1 MGGDCTAWVYPV
13 RPATFVPGERT
24 LAVETRPD
32 DVRRLARGTGILLPA
47 TLLGNVLL
55 LILDL
60 YVNGVLGTAGYG
72 IFKAVS
78 RVMGLAGFVA
88 LLGMENAVIRY
99 LAGARAVS
107 GGSVV
112 AKAAALVGSAG
123 VVGAALLVATARWTA
138 GWVDTSPET
147 ALALQI
153 AAISLP
159 FAGLRMVWVAAAQ
172 GWGDVA
178 PRAMLMFLAWPLAQ
192 IVGVTLLG
200 SSGVAG
206 VSAAYT
212 GSMALGALLAGALA
226 WRAGTRAGALTHGP
240 IQTSSVL
247 YNDGPKQSSS
257 ELALDESRER
267 GVSTRD
273 LLVFAAPLW
282 VQGIVM
288 ALYTWS
294 DQVLLAGLRSAEDA
308 GIYGPVATLAPL
320 FGLGLGALNGMFAP
334 MIAERS
340 ASGQR
345 GQLQA
350 LYRTVTRWAV
360 ILALPTT
367 VLALVRPELVLG
379 LWPHGS
385 PDAANALRVT
395 ALAQLVCTGVGSVNY
410 LLIMAGHQRL
420 VLWNGVPAVVLN
432 LAASCLLIPR
442 YGPLGAALANGLAM
456 MFANVV
462 GFLQVR
468 ATLGISPFPR
478 LGIGRALIAGIVAGL
493 AAALVPS
500 LHLAGLAGRWA
511 DAGLAGLLTLGVFA
525 AVLAALGLDDDDRVV
540 IHAIRA
546 KLPFLNRMVK

>member
-1 MGGDCTAWVYPV
+1 M
-13 RPATFVPGERT
+13 
-24 LAVETRPD
+24 AVETRPD

-55 LILDL
+55 LVLDL

-78 RVMGLAGFVA
+78 RVMGLAGFVV
-88 LLGMENAVIRY
+88 LLGMENAVIKH
-99 LAGARAVS
+99 LAGSRGS
-107 GGSVV
+107 GGGSVV
-112 AKAAALVGSAG
+112 TRAALLVGSAG
-123 VVGAALLVATARWTA
+123 VGGAALLVATARWTA
-138 GWVDTSPET
+138 GWVDSSPET
-147 ALALQI
+147 VMALQI
-153 AAISLP
+153 SAISLP

-172 GWGDVA
+172 GWGDVT
-178 PRAMLMFLAWPLAQ
+178 PRAMLMFVVWPLAQ

-212 GSMALGALLAGALA
+212 GSMVLGAGLAGALA
-226 WRAGTRAGALTHGP
+226 WRTGVRVHRPAPTSTERAPDAP
-240 IQTSSVL
+240 M
-247 YNDGPKQSSS
+247 DS
-257 ELALDESRER
+257 E
-267 GVSTRD
+267 VSTRA
-273 LLVFAAPLW
+273 LLVFAGPLW

-294 DQVLLAGLRSAEDA
+294 DQVLLAGLRSPEDA

-334 MIAERS
+334 MIAER
-340 ASGQR
+340 AALGQR
-345 GQLQA
+345 DQLQA

-367 VLALVRPELVLG
+367 VFALVRPELVLG

-420 VLWNGVPAVVLN
+420 VLWNGVPAVALN

-462 GFLQVR
+462 GLLQVR

-478 LGIGRALIAGIVAGL
+478 FGVGRALSAGVAAGV

-500 LHLAGLAGRWA
+500 LHLAGLTGRWV
-511 DAGLAGLLTLGVFA
+511 DAGLAGLLSLGVFMV
-525 AVLAALGLDDDDRVV
+525 VLAALGLDEDDRIVL
-540 IHAIRA
+540 HAVRSR
-546 KLPFLNRMVK
+546 LPFLPRAAT